1 MLLIFFRLDHCVFMA
16 HKHKIR
22 QTPGRSSGPTEWDV
36 ILREMKAQL
45 YMHCGTLLIRLAKDV
60 CSLLICLNWYKQ
72 KNSSCVFIVYV
83 RALIMCKSKDAVIA
97 SYHWAVLHTPVDT
110 RAMYYVSSLL
120 PLFVS
125 YFSLRERGEARLRKE
140 RLQRRSCRC
149 FSVARKACTFALHG
163 SHVWL
168 AGSLART
175 LATLVFSR
183 SLLVVSQ
190 CLHVNSSSWLWNG
203 VWITKHR
210 WSSVIMPM
218 LQVKSKFL
226 FPVAL
231 IHEKLGLGDKSN
243 WESTYN

>member
-1 MLLIFFRLDHCVFMA
+1 
-16 HKHKIR
+16 
-22 QTPGRSSGPTEWDV
+22 
-36 ILREMKAQL
+36 
-45 YMHCGTLLIRLAKDV
+45 
-60 CSLLICLNWYKQ
+60 
-72 KNSSCVFIVYV
+72 
-83 RALIMCKSKDAVIA
+83 MCKSKDAVIA

-125 YFSLRERGEARLRKE
+125 RTFHYGRGKTAKRKTAKAILSVFFSGS
-140 RLQRRSCRC
+140 QG
-149 FSVARKACTFALHG
+149 LH
-163 SHVWL
+163 VCLAWL
-168 AGSLART
+168 ARLART